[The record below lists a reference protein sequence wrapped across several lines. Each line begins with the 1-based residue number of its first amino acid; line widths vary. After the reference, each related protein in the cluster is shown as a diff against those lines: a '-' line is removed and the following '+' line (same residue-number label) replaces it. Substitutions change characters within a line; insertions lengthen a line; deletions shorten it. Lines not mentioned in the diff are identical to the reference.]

1 VEVKVFIRHRRTK
14 ALMKVLM
21 EEVLEV
27 KKILLFEEY
36 PQSGGGGY

>member
-14 ALMKVLM
+14 ALM